1 MKAKLRD
8 VFGGPLA
15 AHDCAGYVASAVWQP
30 EVVWN
35 KVRMEREFKVNL
47 KKIFYG
53 VCMCVCMLS
62 HSVVSQSVT
71 LWIAAHQTP
80 LCLWNFS
87 GINTGVGFHF
97 LLQGIFSTQG
107 LNPGLLH
114 CRQILY
120 LLSHQA
126 SQILYVKTNSHFRDF
141 PDSSVAETLCA
152 QCRGPRLDPWMGT
165 RLHMPQLRPGAPK

>member
-15 AHDCAGYVASAVWQP
+15 VHDCAGYVASAVWQP
-30 EVVWN
+30 EVVRN

-120 LLSHQA
+120 QLGRKGNPRTEYMLA
-126 SQILYVKTNSHFRDF
+126 KKKKPNSDF
-141 PDSSVAETLCA
+141 PASPMVKALSFD
-152 QCRGPRLDPWMGT
+152 CRGHGSDPWLGN
-165 RLHMPQLRPGAPK
+165 